1 MDTSISGTSEDQPIA
16 GGGEAILV
24 LITAASQ
31 EEADKIARSLVA
43 ERLAA
48 CVNIL
53 PEVRSLF
60 SWENKL
66 SEEKEALLVVKSRR
80 PLFRQMVRRVKALH
94 SYTVPEIIAIPIV
107 EGSVSYLQWIQEVT
121 GTSPPTS

>member
-1 MDTSISGTSEDQPIA
+1 MDANMSDKAGDQPIA

-24 LITAASQ
+24 LITVSSPQ
-31 EEADKIARSLVA
+31 EADKIARSLVA

-80 PLFRQMVRRVKALH
+80 SLFRQVVLRVKELH

-107 EGSVSYLQWIQEVT
+107 EGSVSYLQWIHEVT
-121 GTSPPTS
+121 GSSSPRS